1 MAGGKKAIV
10 LTAAACR
17 VPLRSCMFEIG
28 TNCGY
33 STIGMAMACPGV
45 GIITLEVDPAHMV
58 IAINMLTIAGLAHM
72 IVVWTSHSRG
82 LFQQFLVVLS
92 HPVPSRPVPFR
103 SGSVRFGSVQ
113 LG

>member
-17 VPLRSCMFEIG
+17 GPLRSCMFEIG

-45 GIITLEVDPAHMV
+45 CIITLEVDPAHMV
-58 IAINMLTIAGLAHM
+58 IARNMLAFAGLAHM
-72 IVVWTSHSRG
+72 IVVWTGHSRG
-82 LFQQFLVVLS
+82 LFQQFPSVPC
-92 HPVPSRPVPFR
+92 HPVLPSPD
-103 SGSVRFGSVQ
+103 FG
-113 LG
+113 